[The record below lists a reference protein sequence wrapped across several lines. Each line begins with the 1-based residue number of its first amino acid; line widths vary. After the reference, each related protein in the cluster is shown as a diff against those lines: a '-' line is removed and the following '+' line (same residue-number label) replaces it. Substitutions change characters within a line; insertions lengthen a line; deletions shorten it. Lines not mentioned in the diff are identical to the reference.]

1 MKHGLW
7 LLCVLL
13 MLPVSAQGQ
22 SSRFSMERVLNPLRD
37 FDPFD
42 EQVAAE
48 RYFPDEMERHVRQA
62 IVDALLGRPDRL
74 GEHVSHLEEA
84 DGKRVA
90 QGGKPSGLTP
100 LVKELHRAQ
109 AARRPQGEALEGT
122 RPGAGDDLERAEA
135 LLADAHT
142 ARWSGLL
149 NRLLG
154 VMDLVQLASGSY
166 LTAAFET
173 AFVEVQRTRAP
184 RMPETE
190 RKALALY
197 KRFLDRFPDDRRSAE
212 VAQKAAV
219 LDARKKG
226 VWVRRQLDAA
236 DEALDRGR
244 LGEAEFHANLA
255 AIVDPEANDVGERFR
270 EIDAARDARRQNRR
284 RQLSV
289 ADTDTLSGAG
299 PEQRRDIRT
308 LLYALVKR
316 DGAGAGKQ
324 ARDMARRYGG
334 DTLGN
339 LANGAR
345 AVALELEGRH
355 EEAKRTLEEIA
366 RTSPSPRHRKRARML
381 LDSPE
386 YNQLGTLDRARTGYQ
401 LEQVRFVL
409 LGEHFLEKNALLG
422 VAPVITHGAAGAAT
436 LGAANVLM
444 VSSNLLEMLSGNPVS
459 NQTVI
464 DAAARY
470 VRARPGS
477 EKSGDVYRVLGEAYE
492 SQGHPHKALHYYRL
506 SGKMSADRIRELEEE
521 AGKTLLRAAEKSASK
536 ANQRIVYATIL
547 EHYPETSAGERAKG
561 RLARLV
567 SPESRGLRLSR
578 QFLTENPRLYGPEGL
593 GLKAALFDGDV
604 RNMELAADGIN
615 ILGRTTLLLRYDTP
629 WGARTQTH
637 SVARER
643 VENLEALLRRKHY
656 QFAALSDE
664 ERDKRRPGGT
674 ESFPSRL
681 MRYDKRD
688 RSTDAGD
695 LEFIRRTGRGAAP
708 GPAIVDHELLSKKE
722 TDPHRAYGLP
732 AVRGSVTTSGVSL
745 SANAPKSFFA
755 EELVVGNDSV
765 GPYAGVRLPIP
776 FLKEFIPV
784 DFMLRARPGL
794 PSITPQIRTPETFTE
809 DDRLYR

>member
-1 MKHGLW
+1 MKYGPW
-7 LLCVLL
+7 LLFILL

-22 SSRFSMERVLNPLRD
+22 SSRVFMERVLDPLRD

-42 EQVAAE
+42 EQVAAP
-48 RYFPDEMERHVRQA
+48 RYFPDEMERRVRRA
-62 IVDALLGRPDRL
+62 IIDTLLRRPDRL
-74 GEHVSHLEEA
+74 GEHVSHLAKA

-90 QGGKPSGLTP
+90 QGDKPSGLP
-100 LVKELHRAQ
+100 LLVKELHRTQ
-109 AARRPQGEALEGT
+109 TARHGQGEALEGT
-122 RPGAGDDLERAEA
+122 LPGADDDLEQAEA
-135 LLADAHT
+135 LLADAGT
-142 ARWSGLL
+142 ARWSGFL

-154 VMDLVQLASGSY
+154 AMDLVQLASGSY
-166 LTAAFET
+166 LTAALET

-197 KRFLDRFPDDRRSAE
+197 KRFLDRFPDDRRSAD

-219 LDARKKG
+219 LDAKKKG

-236 DEALDRGR
+236 DEALDRGQF
-244 LGEAEFHANLA
+244 GEAEFHASLA
-255 AIVDPEANDVGERFR
+255 AIVDPEASDVGERFR
-270 EIDAARDARRQNRR
+270 EIDAARDARRENRR

-299 PEQRRDIRT
+299 PEQRRDIRA

-316 DGAGAGKQ
+316 DGAEAEKQ
-324 ARDMARRYGG
+324 ARDMARRYEG

-345 AVALELEGRH
+345 AVALEIGGRH

-366 RTSPSPRHRKRARML
+366 RTSPSRRDRKRAQIL

-386 YNQLGTLDRARTGYQ
+386 YNQLGMLDRARTGYHM
-401 LEQVRFVL
+401 EQVRFVL
-409 LGEHFLEKNALLG
+409 LGENFLEKNALVG
-422 VAPVITHGAAGAAT
+422 AAPVIAHGAAGVAT
-436 LGAANVLM
+436 LGAANILM

-470 VRARPGS
+470 VRTRPGS
-477 EKSGDVYRVLGEAYE
+477 EKSGDVYQVLGEAYE

-506 SGKMSADRIRELEEE
+506 SGKLSAERIRELEEE
-521 AGKTLLRAAEKSASK
+521 AGKTLLRAAEKTASK
-536 ANQRIVYATIL
+536 ANQRIVYAAIL
-547 EHYPETSAGERAKG
+547 EHYPETSAGEQAKG

-593 GLKAALFDGDV
+593 GLRAALFDGDA
-604 RNMELAADGIN
+604 RNMELAAEGLN
-615 ILGRTTLLLRYDTP
+615 VLGRNTLLLHYDTP
-629 WGARTQTH
+629 WGTRTQTR
-637 SVARER
+637 SVAEER
-643 VENLEALLRRKHY
+643 VENLEALLRGKHY
-656 QFAALSDE
+656 QLATLGDDQWGESNPD
-664 ERDKRRPGGT
+664 GT
-674 ESFPSRL
+674 EAFASRL
-681 MRYDKRD
+681 MRYKNRD
-688 RSTDAGD
+688 RNTDAGD

-708 GPAIVDHELLSKKE
+708 GSAILDHELLSKKE
-722 TDPHRAYGLP
+722 TDPHRAYRLP
-732 AVRGSVTTSGVSL
+732 TVRGSVTTSGVSL
-745 SANAPKSFFA
+745 SANAPKSFLA

-765 GPYAGVRLPIP
+765 SPYAGVRLPIP
-776 FLKEFIPV
+776 FLKEFVPV

-794 PSITPQIRTPETFTE
+794 PSLTPQIRRPEGTV
-809 DDRLYR
+809 DDARLYR